1 MLVRDI
7 YVVRHTEGEVGI
19 EIEAEGTDLPGNP
32 LGWVVE
38 HDGSLR
44 GPDKNRT
51 NDLSHACEYVLPAP
65 VARDKVK
72 EVLHNL
78 EAAYEENDSQVANS
92 YRCSTHVHIN
102 VQELHMNQ
110 VYNFIVLYAMFEEFL
125 VQYCGEERVGNLFCL
140 RFQDA
145 EAVIPAL
152 IYSARYGHFR
162 HLGSDKLRYSALNV
176 ASMAKYGSLEFRA
189 MRGTREMEEIETWVK
204 LLLCLKDT
212 AVKYERPQDLVAEM
226 SVLGAEG
233 LARKTFGDLVN
244 NLPLEH
250 DWEEIVW
257 RNMREV
263 QDLAYCS
270 PWENNE
276 KEKELIKEAVV
287 KNAPDLDEEQ
297 EYILQEI
304 PLWDNV

>member
-7 YVVRHTEGEVGI
+7 YLVKQTEGEVGI
-19 EIEAEGTDLPGNP
+19 EIEAEGTNLPRSP
-32 LGWVVE
+32 LGWKVE

-51 NDLSHACEYVLPAP
+51 DDLSHACEYVLPVP
-65 VARDKVK
+65 VARGKVK

-78 EAAYEENDSQVANS
+78 EAAYEKNNSQVAHS

-125 VQYCGEERVGNLFCL
+125 VKYCGEERVGNLFCL

-145 EAVIPAL
+145 EAVIPTL
-152 IYSARYGHFR
+152 IYAARHNVFR

-244 NLPLEH
+244 NLPLEN
-250 DWEEIVW
+250 DWEDIVW

-263 QDLAYCS
+263 QDLAYCA
-270 PWENNE
+270 PWENIK
-276 KEKELIKEAVV
+276 KEEELIQEDVV
-287 KNAPDLDEEQ
+287 KEVPDWGEEHLFRMQ
-297 EYILQEI
+297 EKVV
-304 PLWDNV
+304 WGNV